1 MVNYYD
7 DVTIAVEDI
16 FKDRYNI
23 GQHDVSI
30 QPGSTLPTSKWAEL
44 GVYMEAYQMGLIDR
58 IEVLKKNPE
67 IFDKE
72 GVIKRMSEIAQL
84 RQTVEQME
92 EQVKTLEGDL
102 QTAQR
107 ESVSDRKRVEV
118 EKFKSK
124 LVGVKADAE
133 ARGKVQV
140 GNITNAVK
148 LEAEKFKSRMGEEG
162 SAPDMF
168 ETL

>member
-1 MVNYYD
+1 
-7 DVTIAVEDI
+7 
-16 FKDRYNI
+16 
-23 GQHDVSI
+23 
-30 QPGSTLPTSKWAEL
+30 
-44 GVYMEAYQMGLIDR
+44 MEAYQMGLIDR